1 MAYPDR
7 MKVTELAR
15 CPSCE
20 AQDPEPYSI
29 GGTTRLHRC
38 RRCGLVFAPEFASP
52 EEIYV
57 DGYLTGKSELGFGLE
72 IFHPYFQA
80 FLGYAA
86 DARMRRIARLS
97 PPPGSLLDVG
107 CGSGEVLQGAMRA
120 GWTGVGVEPVEES
133 AKIAQDRGLDVQCC
147 LLEESTLERGTFDV
161 VTAFHVLEHM
171 TEATPFLRMLS
182 GYARPGGY
190 VVVEVPNLR
199 SIHRKG
205 FGAAWP
211 GLRELEH
218 ISHFTPKTL
227 RDTFRRAGLVD
238 VRVQTIG
245 FLWPGQT
252 LPEMLNDLGLSRLS
266 PRLGRLGTPG
276 KVIGRDGL
284 VPRRSTWRALLAAQ
298 AALDRLKLG
307 PAVLGIGRV
316 PKG

>member
-1 MAYPDR
+1 
-7 MKVTELAR
+7 MKVTELVR

-38 RRCGLVFAPEFASP
+38 RSCGLVYAPEFASP
-52 EEIYV
+52 EDIYV
-57 DGYLTGKSELGFGLE
+57 DGYLSGGSAMGFGLD

-86 DARMRRIARLS
+86 DARMRRIARFA
-97 PPPGSLLDVG
+97 PPPGELLDVG

-120 GWTGVGVEPVEES
+120 GWTAVGVEPVEES
-133 AKIAQDRGLDVQCC
+133 AKIALDRGLDVHCC
-147 LLEESTLERGTFDV
+147 LLEESGLERGAFDV
-161 VTAFHVLEHM
+161 VTAYHVLEHM
-171 TEATPFLRMLS
+171 TEAASFLRTVS
-182 GYARPGGY
+182 DYVRPGGH

-199 SIHRKG
+199 SVHRKG

-211 GLRELEH
+211 GLRALEH
-218 ISHFTPKTL
+218 ISHFTPRTL
-227 RDTFRRAGLVD
+227 RDTFGRAGLVD

-266 PRLGRLGTPG
+266 PRLGRFGTPG
-276 KVIGRDGL
+276 QVIGRDGL
-284 VPRRSTWRALLAAQ
+284 VPRRSTWRALRLAEASI
-298 AALDRLKLG
+298 DRLKLG
-307 PAVLGIGRV
+307 PAVVGIGRA
-316 PKG
+316 PSR

>member
-1 MAYPDR
+1 

-38 RRCGLVFAPEFASP
+38 RACGLVYAPEFASP
-52 EEIYV
+52 EDIYV
-57 DGYLTGKSELGFGLE
+57 DGYLTGGSELGFGLD

-86 DARMRRIARLS
+86 DARMRRVARFA
-97 PPPGSLLDVG
+97 PPPGLLLDVG

-120 GWTGVGVEPVEES
+120 GWTAVGVEPVEES
-133 AKIAQDRGLDVQCC
+133 AKIAQDRGLDVHCC
-147 LLEESTLERGTFDV
+147 LLEESGLERGTFDV

-171 TEATPFLRMLS
+171 SEATSFVRMVS
-182 GYARPGGY
+182 DYARPGGY

-199 SIHRKG
+199 SVHRKG

-218 ISHFTPKTL
+218 ISHFTPRTL
-227 RDTFRRAGLVD
+227 RDTFTRAGLTD

-252 LPEMLNDLGLSRLS
+252 LPELLNDLGLSRFS
-266 PRLGRLGTPG
+266 PRLARLAVPG
-276 KVIGRDGL
+276 QVIGRDGL
-284 VPRRSTWRALLAAQ
+284 VPRRSTWRALRLAE

-316 PKG
+316 QSG

>member
-1 MAYPDR
+1 

-29 GGTTRLHRC
+29 GGTTRLQRC
-38 RRCGLVFAPEFASP
+38 RRCGLVYAPEFASP

-57 DGYLTGKSELGFGLE
+57 DGYLSGKSELGFGLD
-72 IFHPYFQA
+72 IFDPYFQA

-86 DARMRRIARLS
+86 DARLRRIARFAK
-97 PPPGSLLDVG
+97 PPGSFLDVG

-120 GWTGVGVEPVEES
+120 GWTAVGVEPVEES
-133 AKIAQDRGLDVQCC
+133 AKIAQDRGLDVHGCM
-147 LLEESTLERGTFDV
+147 LEESTLVRGTFDV

-171 TEATPFLRMLS
+171 TEATAFVRSLADY
-182 GYARPGGY
+182 GRPGGH

-205 FGAAWP
+205 YGAEWP

-218 ISHFTPKTL
+218 ISHFTPRTL
-227 RDTFRRAGLVD
+227 GATFRRAGLVD

-252 LPEMLNDLGLSRLS
+252 LPEMLNDLGISQLSR
-266 PRLGRLGTPG
+266 RLVRLGTPG

-284 VPRRSTWRALLAAQ
+284 VPRRATWRALRAAE
-298 AALDRLKLG
+298 AVLDRLKLG
-307 PAVLGIGRV
+307 PAVVGVGRV
-316 PKG
+316 PPR